1 MAALRRGEKTRKTRQ
16 VRVLLVQHPFG
27 LRESEM
33 ARELGWQRRTVN
45 NYLHALRRRGLIYKE
60 GVEWFTDD

>member
-1 MAALRRGEKTRKTRQ
+1 MAALRRGEKTRKTRR
-16 VRVLLVQHPFG
+16 VRGLLVQYPFG

-45 NYLHALRRRGLIYKE
+45 NYLRALRRRGVVYKE
-60 GVEWFTDD
+60 GVEWFVDD